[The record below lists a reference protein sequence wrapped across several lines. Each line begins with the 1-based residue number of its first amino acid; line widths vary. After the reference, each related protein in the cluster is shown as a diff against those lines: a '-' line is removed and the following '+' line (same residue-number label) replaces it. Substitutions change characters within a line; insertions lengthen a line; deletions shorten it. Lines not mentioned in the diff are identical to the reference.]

1 MYLLADIGR
10 TKTRLAFSP
19 DGERFG
25 EPIISDT
32 LLDFATGASHLR
44 DILNQISGL
53 GHEAEPLVLGIS
65 RKVWPE
71 VDLKVELPRVLGRP
85 VYIENDAALVGL
97 GEAVVGA
104 GRGSKIVVYITVS
117 SGVGGVKIESGRID
131 ESAHGFEPGQQVI
144 MVGNEPKTLEELV
157 SGLAV
162 AKRFGRPPREITDE
176 AVWQE
181 LSQYL
186 AVGLANTL
194 LHWSPDCLVLGG
206 SMFKVPGFKVSV
218 ITELL
223 AEKLK
228 IFSPLP
234 SIKLAELGEVGGLH
248 GALIY
253 LRGRVPA

>member
-25 EPIISDT
+25 EPVIEDT
-32 LLDFATGASHLR
+32 DLNFASCSNHLKAT
-44 DILNQISGL
+44 LNQISGA
-53 GHEAEPLVLGIS
+53 GHESDPLILGIS

-85 VYIENDAALVGL
+85 VYIENDSALVGL
-97 GEAVVGA
+97 GEAVSGA
-104 GRGSKIVVYITVS
+104 GRGPKIMVYVTVS
-117 SGVGGVKIESGRID
+117 SGVGGAKIEEGKID
-131 ESAHGFEPGQQVI
+131 QSAHGFEPGQQIVVI
-144 MVGNEPKTLEELV
+144 GEKSETLEELV

-162 AKRFGRPPREITDE
+162 ERRFGRPAREITDE

-186 AVGLANTL
+186 AIGLTNTL

-206 SMFKVPGFKVSV
+206 SMFKVPGFKVPV
-218 ITELL
+218 VAALI
-223 AEKLK
+223 AEQLK

-234 SIKLAELGEVGGLH
+234 TIKLAELGAIGGLH
-248 GALIY
+248 GALAY
-253 LRGRVPA
+253 ARSLPHS